1 MVRCEERRHFRV
13 ITRKSHRIVVVL
25 RNTPL
30 ESIDYPSEGFWSMAN
45 VMVLQKE
52 LELKFEVEPTILRR
66 LNKIPVIKALN
77 KRPKY
82 ATEASVY
89 FDNDKHE
96 LHKKGVMLRVRR
108 IGKRHVQTIK
118 TAGNSAPI
126 ERDEWETEIAGAQ
139 PELGLISGT
148 PLEDLI
154 TKKIRRGLRPM
165 FETRVRR
172 TNYSLTDK
180 ERAIDLTIDRGKL
193 HTGDGSV
200 PICELEL
207 ELKRGSKDRLFEVA
221 RTLLQ
226 ALPAQI
232 SLKSKAERGYELLEG
247 RKDSP
252 VKANPVDLPAGCNAR
267 NGFKVIG
274 FDCLKQVIDNVTA
287 LARGDPEGVH
297 QMRVGLRR
305 LRAAM
310 SLFGDLLDDDQAA
323 AIKTELKWL
332 AGELTPAREFEV
344 FTERVIVPIKQRHGR
359 FGSGVSSFCK
369 EVAGKHRAALA
380 RARDGVASARFRALV
395 FEVAVWLEGG
405 RWTNPAD
412 DSVRIRGEV
421 PIEVFA
427 AEQLRRRLR
436 KVRKRG
442 KQLAQL
448 DANKRHRLR
457 IQVKKLRY
465 AAEFFSGLFQNK
477 KAMRRQKKFMP
488 ALERLQDGLG
498 DLNDIAV
505 DERLIASAAVPKRA
519 FAAGLLTGRE
529 EARENAALSNAID
542 GYTKLVK
549 AKSFWR

>member
-1 MVRCEERRHFRV
+1 
-13 ITRKSHRIVVVL
+13 
-25 RNTPL
+25 
-30 ESIDYPSEGFWSMAN
+30 MAN

-52 LELKFEVEPTILRR
+52 LELKFEVEPTTLRR
-66 LNKIPVIKALN
+66 LKKIPEIRALN

-82 ATEASVY
+82 ATETSVY
-89 FDNDKHE
+89 FDNDKHA
-96 LHKKGVMLRVRR
+96 LHKKGLMLRVRR
-108 IGKRHVQTIK
+108 IGKRHVQTIR

-139 PELGLISGT
+139 PELDLIRGT

-172 TNYSLTDK
+172 THYSLTDK
-180 ERAIDLTIDRGKL
+180 ERSIDLTIDRGKL
-193 HTGDGSV
+193 DTHDGSV

-207 ELKRGSKDRLFEVA
+207 ELKRGSKDCLFDVA
-221 RTLLQ
+221 RRLVQ

-247 RKDSP
+247 RKGMS
-252 VKANPVDLPAGCNAR
+252 VKANPVALPAGCNAR

-287 LARGDPEGVH
+287 LARGDSEGVH

-305 LRAAM
+305 LRAAV
-310 SLFGDLLDDDQAA
+310 SLFGDLLDDDQTA
-323 AIKTELKWL
+323 AIKAELKWL

-344 FTERVIVPIKQRHGR
+344 FTERVIVPIKHRHGR
-359 FGSGVSSFCK
+359 IGKGISSFCK

-380 RARDGVASARFRALV
+380 KARDAVGSARFRALV

-412 DSVRIRGEV
+412 DLARSRGEV
-421 PIEVFA
+421 SIEAFA

-448 DANKRHRLR
+448 ETKKRHKLR

-465 AAEFFSGLFQNK
+465 ASEFFSGLFQDK
-477 KAMRRQKKFMP
+477 KALRRQKKFMP

-505 DERLIASAAVPKRA
+505 DERLIASAAAPKRA
-519 FAAGLLTGRE
+519 FTAGLLTGRE
-529 EARENAALSNAID
+529 EASENEALSNAIG

>member
-1 MVRCEERRHFRV
+1 
-13 ITRKSHRIVVVL
+13 
-25 RNTPL
+25 
-30 ESIDYPSEGFWSMAN
+30 MAN

-52 LELKFEVEPTILRR
+52 LELKFEVEPTTLRR
-66 LNKIPVIKALN
+66 LNRIPVIKALN
-77 KRPKY
+77 KRPQH

-89 FDNDKHE
+89 FDNDKHA
-96 LHKKGVMLRVRR
+96 LHKKGLMLRVRR

-118 TAGNSAPI
+118 IAGNSAPI
-126 ERDEWETEIAGAQ
+126 ERDEWETEIASAQ
-139 PELGLISGT
+139 PELDLISGT

-172 TNYSLTDK
+172 THYSLTDK

-193 HTGDGSV
+193 DTSDGSV

-207 ELKRGSKDRLFEVA
+207 ELKRGSKDCLFDVA
-221 RTLLQ
+221 RRLVQT
-226 ALPAQI
+226 LPAQI
-232 SLKSKAERGYELLEG
+232 SLKSKAERGYEILDG

-274 FDCLKQVIDNVTA
+274 FDCLKQVTDNVTA

-310 SLFGDLLDDDQAA
+310 SLFGNLLDDDQTA

-344 FTERVIVPIKQRHGR
+344 FTERVIVPIKHRHGR
-359 FGSGVSSFCK
+359 LSNGVSSFCK

-380 RARDGVASARFRALV
+380 KARDAVASARFRALI

-412 DSVRIRGEV
+412 DWVRSRGEV
-421 PIEVFA
+421 PIDVFA

-448 DANKRHRLR
+448 DANKRHKLR

-465 AAEFFSGLFQNK
+465 AAEFFSGLFQDK
-477 KAMRRQKKFMP
+477 KAIRRQNKFMP

-498 DLNDIAV
+498 DLNDIVV
-505 DERLIASAAVPKRA
+505 DERLIASTAAPKRT

-529 EARENAALSNAID
+529 EARENEALSNAID

>member
-1 MVRCEERRHFRV
+1 
-13 ITRKSHRIVVVL
+13 
-25 RNTPL
+25 
-30 ESIDYPSEGFWSMAN
+30 MAN

-52 LELKFEVEPTILRR
+52 LELKFDIEPTILRR
-66 LNKIPVIKALN
+66 LNKVPMIKALN

-89 FDNDKHE
+89 FDNDKHA
-96 LHKKGVMLRVRR
+96 LHKKGVTLRVRR

-139 PELGLISGT
+139 PELDLISGT

-154 TKKIRRGLRPM
+154 TKKIRRGLKPM

-172 TNYSLTDK
+172 THYSLTDK

-193 HTGDGSV
+193 DTGDGSV

-207 ELKRGSKDRLFEVA
+207 ELKKGSKDRLFEVA
-221 RTLLQ
+221 RRLVQ

-247 RKDSP
+247 RKDLP
-252 VKANPVDLPAGCNAR
+252 VKGGPIGLPAGCNAR
-267 NGFKVIG
+267 NGFKVIS

-310 SLFGDLLDDDQAA
+310 SLFGDLLDDDPTT
-323 AIKTELKWL
+323 AIKAELKWL

-344 FTERVIVPIKQRHGR
+344 FTERVIAPLKQRQGR
-359 FGSGVSSFCK
+359 LGNGVSSFCK
-369 EVAGKHRAALA
+369 EVARKHRAASA
-380 RARDGVASARFRALV
+380 RARDAVASARFRALV
-395 FEVAVWLEGG
+395 FEVAVWLDSG

-412 DSVRIRGEV
+412 DLVGSRGEV
-421 PIEVFA
+421 LIEVFA
-427 AEQLRRRLR
+427 ADQLRRRLR

-442 KQLAQL
+442 KRLAQL
-448 DANKRHRLR
+448 NANKRHKLR
-457 IQVKKLRY
+457 IQVNTLRY
-465 AAEFFSGLFQNK
+465 
-477 KAMRRQKKFMP
+477 
-488 ALERLQDGLG
+488 
-498 DLNDIAV
+498 
-505 DERLIASAAVPKRA
+505 
-519 FAAGLLTGRE
+519 
-529 EARENAALSNAID
+529 
-542 GYTKLVK
+542 
-549 AKSFWR
+549 